1 MVKKQGTS
9 TSDIL
14 FRMMLR
20 TLKKNI
26 AQFLSI
32 IAIGAIAVTLFC
44 GLISNADV
52 FETQVDSVFA
62 KGNLADL
69 WVTTQHYDKDDEER
83 LSSFLEDGEEIEG
96 RFYLPVKGLSHSFYL
111 SVVRDLPK
119 ISSIYDTDIDI
130 TKKDFVYVDRSIREE
145 VGSKFIEGGPI
156 SFSLD
161 ISSYKSESMKNLIP
175 MLDTF
180 LKDGGKNI
188 FSQDKIDLDMTITGF
203 MDYPEN
209 INKAAYQSSVVLI
222 SDSAFKK
229 AVLSLF
235 TNNFQSQYVNIIY
248 SAVASYLGFNS
259 MDSQYITNPNQYLI
273 KASKDRDLDSLSREI
288 RDYYSSKED
297 NNLYYVTKR
306 SQMPFYVTVYNDV
319 KQARQFTFVFPMV
332 FFLVAVLVILT
343 TLSQLVLKDRNQI
356 GTLKALGVG
365 KKHIYGFYISLTCSL
380 VFLSTLIGEIVG
392 PLLIPS
398 ILGNKYNIIYT
409 LPGRQYH
416 FPVLY
421 GLLTALIFL
430 LFSAFV
436 TFLTCHREV
445 SLKPCESMRPKVVKM
460 KKKGREV
467 YANEKTGFFSLKM
480 AMRNIFLNK
489 AKSLMVILG
498 VMGCTALLVCGF
510 GIEDTVNYGIQEDI
524 DHFRGE
530 DITLNFNASI
540 SKKQLEEDL
549 YAIDGVE
556 YFESSITA
564 TCTAYLEDGPREDTT
579 FYIVPDES
587 RLKKVDFSIDGIAI
601 SEKISRKLDCKVG
614 DEIFFL
620 YNNVEYK
627 GKVDTIYQAFFYN
640 GIMVHEGNSIF
651 HGQGELLYQS
661 AALDVSSEADISAI
675 KDKLQTLSYVSDAK
689 TQKEW
694 QERIESV
701 LSGIL
706 VMTNAVKI
714 FAILLGVVVL
724 YNLSLMNFKERS
736 RDIATLKVLGFNSF
750 EILRSLLIESMTL
763 TAVGVLF
770 GLGLGYPFML
780 AVLMTNIVELVEY
793 IYYISILSYF
803 LSFLLTFGVAILIN
817 LVLAKRSKTIQMVES
832 LKSVE

>member
-1 MVKKQGTS
+1 
-9 TSDIL
+9 
-14 FRMMLR
+14 
-20 TLKKNI
+20 
-26 AQFLSI
+26 
-32 IAIGAIAVTLFC
+32 
-44 GLISNADV
+44 
-52 FETQVDSVFA
+52 
-62 KGNLADL
+62 
-69 WVTTQHYDKDDEER
+69 
-83 LSSFLEDGEEIEG
+83 
-96 RFYLPVKGLSHSFYL
+96 
-111 SVVRDLPK
+111 
-119 ISSIYDTDIDI
+119 
-130 TKKDFVYVDRSIREE
+130 
-145 VGSKFIEGGPI
+145 
-156 SFSLD
+156 
-161 ISSYKSESMKNLIP
+161 
-175 MLDTF
+175 
-180 LKDGGKNI
+180 
-188 FSQDKIDLDMTITGF
+188 
-203 MDYPEN
+203 
-209 INKAAYQSSVVLI
+209 
-222 SDSAFKK
+222 
-229 AVLSLF
+229 
-235 TNNFQSQYVNIIY
+235 
-248 SAVASYLGFNS
+248 
-259 MDSQYITNPNQYLI
+259 
-273 KASKDRDLDSLSREI
+273 
-288 RDYYSSKED
+288 
-297 NNLYYVTKR
+297 
-306 SQMPFYVTVYNDV
+306 
-319 KQARQFTFVFPMV
+319 
-332 FFLVAVLVILT
+332 
-343 TLSQLVLKDRNQI
+343 
-356 GTLKALGVG
+356 
-365 KKHIYGFYISLTCSL
+365 
-380 VFLSTLIGEIVG
+380 
-392 PLLIPS
+392 
-398 ILGNKYNIIYT
+398 
-409 LPGRQYH
+409 
-416 FPVLY
+416 
-421 GLLTALIFL
+421 
-430 LFSAFV
+430 
-436 TFLTCHREV
+436 
-445 SLKPCESMRPKVVKM
+445 MRPKVVKM

-620 YNNVEYK
+620 YNNIEYK